1 MKKIKIF
8 LFNPYPSIGG
18 VDTTIYRFI
27 NSLNLNKFEVEYLSL
42 KKVKYFKNKNI
53 IYTKIKSRST
63 FLSFLK

>member
-18 VDTTIYRFI
+18 VDTTIFRFI

-42 KKVKYFKNKNI
+42 KKVKYFKN
-53 IYTKIKSRST
+53 R
-63 FLSFLK
+63 